1 MTIKGIA
8 GIILFVIV
16 MFGLIRKNIIQG
28 KNQKKINKISKS
40 ESQKE

>member
-16 MFGLIRKNIIQG
+16 MFALIRKNIFQSWHL
-28 KNQKKINKISKS
+28 KKVNKDNDSK
-40 ESQKE
+40 